1 MKESR
6 SGQHG
11 DGKERALED
20 AEEDDGGDNNVNVVV
35 EHIGGDVKDFFAKL
49 HQEESTKELVGTVH
63 SKSKS
68 CYSMSKTRK
77 TVESEGWECYKCHKK
92 NPKNFTQCDCGSAK
106 RLTEW
111 RG

>member
-1 MKESR
+1 MKVKECR
-6 SGQHG
+6 SGRRENE
-11 DGKERALED
+11 KEGTLED
-20 AEEDDGGDNNVNVVV
+20 NGNDNNVDII

-63 SKSKS
+63 SKGKS
-68 CYSMSKTRK
+68 SYHMSKTRK
-77 TVESEGWECYKCHKK
+77 TAESEGWECYKCNKR

-111 RG
+111 R